1 MYMYIVDWI
10 YRPNPAN
17 FTEIVATGTELG
29 NIWKKHG
36 AERAMIFLL
45 NGTNMG
51 CIQFGLIFENAEA
64 YGKASDTISADPDF
78 MEKFGS
84 FSSLGG
90 EWIAQNLC
98 RCIVDTG

>member
-1 MYMYIVDWI
+1 
-10 YRPNPAN
+10 
-17 FTEIVATGTELG
+17 
-29 NIWKKHG
+29 
-36 AERAMIFLL
+36 MIFLL

-78 MEKFGS
+78 MEKFGY

-98 RCIVDTG
+98 RCIADTG